1 MRHISYSSIA
11 DNLSRDEFREIVAY
25 SETRNEK
32 RGIYGVIAYDGR
44 VITQILEG
52 EGEVVDA
59 LFKKIRKDPRHSG
72 VVLMTRVE
80 VAESQFKSFGM
91 ARLTPSEV
99 FLMSSAI
106 IERFGDGD
114 NCPNTLTLDY

>member
-11 DNLSRDEFREIVAY
+11 NDLSRDEFHEIVA
-25 SETRNEK
+25 SSAKRNGE
-32 RGIYGVIAYDGR
+32 RGICGVIAYDGR

-52 EGEVVDA
+52 EAETVDA
-59 LFKKIRKDPRHSG
+59 LFQKISNDPRHSG
-72 VVLMTRVE
+72 VVLMTRVDI
-80 VAESQFKSFGM
+80 AESQFKTFGM
-91 ARLTPSEV
+91 ARLSPSEL

-114 NCPNTLTLDY
+114 NCPNALVP